1 MSTIQCASV
10 VTETIN
16 YYVHNKGDI
25 YIYIYIYIY
34 VCTIDTSKALDRVNL
49 FVVFTLLKTVIFAI
63 CT

>member
-16 YYVHNKGDI
+16 YYLHNKGDI
-25 YIYIYIYIY
+25 YIYIYM
-34 VCTIDTSKALDRVNL
+34 CTIDTSKALDRVNL